1 MNKCIHYDI
10 FCTYMLSTK
19 MFTKLLQGKN
29 LFKEFD
35 IFNCL
40 HFLLKNWIYL
50 QNEIL
55 SRFD

>member
-1 MNKCIHYDI
+1 MNKFIHYDI
-10 FCTYMLSTK
+10 FFTYMLSTK

-50 QNEIL
+50 QNEI
-55 SRFD
+55 